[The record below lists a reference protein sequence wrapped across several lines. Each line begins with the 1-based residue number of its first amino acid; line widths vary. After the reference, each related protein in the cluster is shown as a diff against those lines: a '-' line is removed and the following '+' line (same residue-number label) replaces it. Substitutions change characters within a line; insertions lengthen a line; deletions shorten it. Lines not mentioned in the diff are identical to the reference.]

1 MSDSG
6 NAFRGPHP
14 GYPSSWN
21 RESSWFR
28 EEQPPHPQRTTR
40 DPWEGTLESGL
51 ADMHEFHLKHHRK
64 ELECIG
70 ERMRTNKPKNSIYQL
85 AEDASQISS
94 TACHLMEEA
103 GTIESNAL
111 QMSNK
116 IQAHASMKTTMK
128 TRADV
133 AGLEANVASLN
144 EAAAKI
150 IKSAAEVCAQIA
162 EMNVNR
168 TRISAGVN
176 DASAGKAKEDVS
188 GARETAQQEWRR
200 RNKANHCELGDC
212 DYWGGVGPWHTNM
225 PKSSAT
231 FWLDRPGQGMNT
243 TPFNHS
249 LWGTSMGSH
258 HGSVDSYEQRRSQNK
273 EMNAAPADHSEWDT
287 NTVSYHGSADS
298 YEHRRIQNKGMT
310 AASSDIYGSPLSKN
324 KREEVDN
331 DPWA

>member
-6 NAFRGPHP
+6 TEFRGPHP

-28 EEQPPHPQRTTR
+28 EEHLPHPRRMVR

-70 ERMRTNKPKNSIYQL
+70 ERMRANKPRNSIHQL

-94 TACHLMEEA
+94 YACHLMEEA
-103 GTIESNAL
+103 GKIEFNAL

-116 IQAHASMKTTMK
+116 IHAHASMKTTMK

-150 IKSAAEVCAQIA
+150 IKSAAEVCAQVA
-162 EMNVNR
+162 EMNVNMM
-168 TRISAGVN
+168 RISAEVN
-176 DASAGKAKEDVS
+176 DASASKAKEDVS
-188 GARETAQQEWRR
+188 GARETEQQEWRR
-200 RNKANHCELGDC
+200 RNKAKHCESGDC
-212 DYWGGVGPWHTNM
+212 DYWGGVGPWHTNI
-225 PKSSAT
+225 PKNTAT
-231 FWLDRPGQGMNT
+231 FWLDRPNT
-243 TPFNHS
+243 TPINHS
-249 LWGTSMGSH
+249 LWGPSMGSH
-258 HGSVDSYEQRRSQNK
+258 HRSVDSYEQRRSQNK
-273 EMNAAPADHSEWDT
+273 GMNAASANHGEWDT

-298 YEHRRIQNKGMT
+298 YEHRRIQNKG
-310 AASSDIYGSPLSKN
+310 
-324 KREEVDN
+324 EEVDN
-331 DPWA
+331 DSWV